1 MADRERATLGSVA
14 ARAGVSR
21 QTVSNVL
28 NSPDL
33 VRSDTAARVR
43 AVISELGY
51 RPHSA
56 AQQLR
61 TRRSRLWGLRVERT
75 PGAGVFDRF
84 LHAVTDAA
92 TTLDYRI
99 MLFTAADDDSEIA
112 AYAEL
117 VGRWALDGFV
127 LTSTHPG
134 DRRTAHLSAI
144 GVPCVT
150 FGRPWDD
157 TSHHAWVDVDGA
169 AGTRAATEH
178 LIAVGHTRIGFLGWP
193 SGSAVGEDRLAGW
206 SAALAAADLPAS
218 EPGRSRNDITEGR
231 LAAAAVLDRSGPT
244 ALVCVSDALALGAL
258 AELSARG
265 LRPGVDVAVVGFD
278 DTDIAQV
285 VGLSSITQPLMEVAD
300 ACARLLVDTM
310 AAPYTASG
318 AQRELLVPRLVVR
331 GSSAGPPPNPT

>member
-1 MADRERATLGSVA
+1 MPDRGERATLGSVA

-33 VRSDTAARVR
+33 VRSDTADRVR
-43 AVISELGY
+43 AAISDLGY
-51 RPHSA
+51 RPQSA

-61 TRRSRLWGLRVERT
+61 TRRSRLLGLRVERT

-92 TTLDYRI
+92 TALDYRI
-99 MLFTAADDDSEIA
+99 MLFTAADDDSEIHS
-112 AYAEL
+112 YAEL

-157 TSHHAWVDVDGA
+157 TDHHSWVDVDGA
-169 AGTRAATEH
+169 AGTRAAAEH
-178 LIAVGHTRIGFLGWP
+178 LIDQGHSRIGFLGWP
-193 SGSAVGEDRLAGW
+193 AGSAVGEDRLAGW
-206 SAALAAADLPAS
+206 STALAAAGLPES
-218 EPGRSRNDITEGR
+218 EPGRCRNDITEGR
-231 LAAAAVLDRSGPT
+231 VAAAAVLDRSRPT

-258 AELSARG
+258 AELAARG
-265 LRPGVDVAVVGFD
+265 LRPGSDVAVVGFD

-285 VGLSSITQPLMEVAD
+285 VGLSSVAQPLIEVAD
-300 ACARLLVDTM
+300 ACARLLVQALSVT
-310 AAPYTASG
+310 PTSINT
-318 AQRELLVPRLVVR
+318 RHELLVPHLVVR
-331 GSSAGPPPNPT
+331 GSSAGPPPT